1 MPKWIRDLDDLVR
14 GRKSD
19 PRLLAEGTGHLPLGG
34 FLAASVVLGMVYG
47 VFMGLFGVLNRPTPC
62 WEQLAAST
70 LKVPALF
77 LLTLAVTFPSLYV
90 FSALL
95 GAKLNVADALRVAV
109 AAITVTLAVLAAF
122 GPITGFFTLNTDN
135 HAFMVLLNVVFFAIA
150 GLIGLGFL
158 SRMLH
163 RVELARVEADEPY
176 IPPVEPEPGADVARP
191 VEPLAGVPPQRSR
204 AARAVFKIWLVLY
217 AVVGAQMAWVLRPFI
232 GGPGAFTWFRP
243 RSGNFFQ
250 AVFGLLVKLMSG
262 K

>member
-1 MPKWIRDLDDLVR
+1 MANWIRELDDLVR

-19 PRLLAEGTGHLPLGG
+19 PRLLAAGTGHLPLGR
-34 FLAASVVLGMVYG
+34 FLAAAVVLGMIYG

-62 WEQLAAST
+62 WEQLVAST

-122 GPITGFFTLNTDN
+122 GPITGFFTLNTDS
-135 HAFMVLLNVVFFAIA
+135 HPFMVLLNVVFFAIA

-163 RVELARVEADEPY
+163 RVELARVADDEPY
-176 IPPVEPEPGADVARP
+176 VLPVDPAAGDVHDATNPPPGM
-191 VEPLAGVPPQRSR
+191 PPQHGR
-204 AARAVFKIWLVLY
+204 AARTVFKIWLILY

-250 AVFGLLVKLMSG
+250 AVFTLLVKLMSG
-262 K
+262 R